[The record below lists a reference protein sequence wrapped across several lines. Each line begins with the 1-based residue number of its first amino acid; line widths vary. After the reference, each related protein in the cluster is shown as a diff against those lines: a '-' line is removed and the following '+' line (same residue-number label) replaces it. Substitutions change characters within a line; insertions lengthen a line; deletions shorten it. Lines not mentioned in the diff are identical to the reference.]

1 MHVDPKKPTRI
12 AIRTGGAIAA
22 PDQDVIGKPVTLK
35 LLAGTRVLGTLTVT
49 PPTGAFTELTFN
61 LQPHALREPDVEV
74 HTEASGPY
82 RVFHWFVL
90 QPE

>member
-1 MHVDPKKPTRI
+1 M
-12 AIRTGGAIAA
+12 
-22 PDQDVIGKPVTLK
+22 
-35 LLAGTRVLGTLTVT
+35 LGTLTVT

-61 LQPHALREPDVEV
+61 LQPHALREAEVEV
-74 HTEASGPY
+74 HTEATGPY